1 MTSFGD
7 ENLGEA
13 LPVAND
19 FGMQPSLRRLQPIQK
34 SDPSTALGELKSKSL
49 NGETLAEW
57 AHELHLLGSHGANAT
72 HGRIARDDAGWI
84 WPDPKLLADS
94 G

>member
-34 SDPSTALGELKSKSL
+34 SDPSTALGELKAKSL
-49 NGETLAEW
+49 TAKRWPNGLTNCIFLAAMVQMRRTEELPETMQ
-57 AHELHLLGSHGANAT
+57 GGF
-72 HGRIARDDAGWI
+72 GRI
-84 WPDPKLLADS
+84 PNY
-94 G
+94 